1 MATIPIDAIL
11 NSTLYANTRID
22 KYAYPGGPSIGKID
36 RGGIIGTIYSY
47 ALLDGKVYWMI
58 DDIYGSQT
66 FFVKHDPYDLNLPN
80 KNAILNDLAR
90 KAEAQ
95 KLQDKGIVQYNID
108 KYLPYIIGAG
118 VLALAAPSII
128 TAISNKKISGMAKK
142 KDNKKTFLLLA
153 AGAAAVYFL
162 TRKKRKAGTPIIE
175 NIDEGF
181 VNEVQSA
188 GTGQT
193 ATPETA
199 YNITPV
205 TIADSFGN
213 LSEVPAIQQAAT
225 VTSGGAGGGGGYIDY
240 LGPFKAVYEDQV
252 QNMVAGTRKGNIGK
266 FRTC

>member
-128 TAISNKKISGMAKK
+128 TAISNKKISGMEKK
-142 KDNKKTFLLLA
+142 KNNKKTVLFFA
-153 AGAAAVYFL
+153 AGAAALYFL

-175 NIDEGF
+175 SIDEGF
-181 VNEVQSA
+181 VNEVQS
-188 GTGQT
+188 TGQPAST
-193 ATPETA
+193 ITPESVSV
-199 YNITPV
+199 TPV
-205 TIADSFGN
+205 TIVDSFGN
-213 LSEVPAIQQAAT
+213 TNTIPAIQPIEAVPNT
-225 VTSGGAGGGGGYIDY
+225 GSGGGGYIEY
-240 LGPFKAVYEDQV
+240 LGPFKAVYDTQ
-252 QNMVAGTRKGNIGK
+252 QNMVAGVRRKGNIGRVK
-266 FRTC
+266 TC